1 MISICLATYNG
12 SPYIEAQLR
21 SVLEQLSQKD
31 EIVVADDGS
40 TDDTIAI
47 VDAIGDPRIRW
58 VAQGGSLGVVKN
70 FERSVSAA
78 RGEYIL
84 LCDQDDVWLSGKIE
98 HCIAALQTHLLV
110 VTDCKVVDSELNEIA
125 PSFFRLRNSGGGL
138 LRNLW
143 KNSYLG
149 CCMAFRRELLD
160 YALPFPAG
168 IPMHDM
174 WLGMIAATRGSVGF
188 LPMPLSLY
196 RRHADSASDTAGKS
210 SASIW
215 KMLTDRVFLG
225 SLVAKRAVAN
235 AFSQARARH

>member
-12 SPYIEAQLR
+12 SAYIEAQLR

-58 VAQGGSLGVVKN
+58 VAQGGRLGVVKN

-78 RGEYIL
+78 SGEYIF
-84 LCDQDDVWLSGKIE
+84 LCDQDDVWLPGKIE

-125 PSFFRLRNSGGGL
+125 PSFFRLRNSGSGL
-138 LRNLW
+138 LHNLW
-143 KNSYLG
+143 KNGYLG
-149 CCMAFRRELLD
+149 CCMAFRRELLN
-160 YALPFPAG
+160 YALPFPQG

-174 WLGMIAATRGSVGF
+174 WLGMIAETQGSVSF
-188 LPMPLSLY
+188 LPKPLSLY
-196 RRHADSASDTAGKS
+196 RRHICSASDAAGRS
-210 SASIW
+210 SASIG
-215 KMLTDRVFLG
+215 KMLADRGVLA
-225 SLVAKRAVAN
+225 SLVAGRTITNMFAK
-235 AFSQARARH
+235 AR